1 VSETVAGL
9 QIAFHPANVRHMKFR
24 ILAAILALGASA
36 FGSSQK
42 PKVTVRFHAEVNP
55 NDGTSFAM
63 PVNLQYARR
72 AAHVARVPAFS
83 EKQIRAIYPFQ
94 ADDGTWGCF
103 FQLDDQGRIRL
114 ETMSSEQMHTALVL
128 FVGTKTGQH
137 QVIDMLIDKTISTG
151 AITVPRGMTAA
162 EVVVLKQQFPVIG
175 EEKNRKKVADPKP
188 KKVDPSDFRAARE
201 GDLDTNYPKPKPLPL
216 PPEPAPQRKVPGP
229 PAVPRDKLND
239 LDLPRLR
246 D

>member
-1 VSETVAGL
+1 
-9 QIAFHPANVRHMKFR
+9 MKFR

-83 EKQIRAIYPFQ
+83 EKQIRAIYPFE
-94 ADDGTWGCF
+94 AADGTWGCY

-128 FVGTKTGQH
+128 FIGTKLGQH
-137 QVIDMLIDKTISTG
+137 QVVDMLIDKIISTG

-162 EVVVLKQQFPVIG
+162 EVVVLKEQFPVIG
-175 EEKNRKKVADPKP
+175 EEKNKRKKVAEPKP
-188 KKVDPSDFRAARE
+188 KKTDPNDFRAERE
-201 GDLDTNYPKPKPLPL
+201 GDLQTNYPKPKPLPL
-216 PPEPAPQRKVPGP
+216 PPMEPEPTPQRKIPGP
-229 PAVPRDKLND
+229 PAVPKDKLNE